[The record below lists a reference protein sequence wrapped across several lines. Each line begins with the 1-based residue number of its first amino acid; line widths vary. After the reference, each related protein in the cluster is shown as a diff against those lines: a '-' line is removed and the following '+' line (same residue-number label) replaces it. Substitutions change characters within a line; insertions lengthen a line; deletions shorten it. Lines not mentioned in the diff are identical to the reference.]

1 MFRRR
6 PKADAADASEV
17 TPPQQDAT
25 QPEVPDDGT
34 RKPTRANGPWD
45 VEEVDGSHPSH
56 ARARVDLGGLRVRPL
71 PGMQLQMQVDS
82 ATGRA
87 TSVLMVSEQ
96 AAVQLM
102 AIAAAKSTPLWP
114 ATINAVAVDARRR
127 GGSADKATGPW
138 GEVLNVSLPVQTT
151 DGASA
156 VQPSIVIGVDGPR
169 WLLRATLIGAAATDQ
184 AMHNRLLAVVQDTV
198 VVRGEV
204 PMPPGEIIEL
214 KPPTRVE
221 QAPAGDAADG
231 ADAADPGQSDPAADE
246 PEQPIRG

>member
-6 PKADAADASEV
+6 PKPDAADAAQA
-17 TPPQQDAT
+17 TPPQDDVAQPDA
-25 QPEVPDDGT
+25 DDVT
-34 RKPTRANGPWD
+34 RKPSRANGPWD
-45 VEEVDGSHPSH
+45 VDEIDGSHPSH
-56 ARARVDLGGLRVRPL
+56 SRPRVDLGGLRVRPL
-71 PGMQLQMQVDS
+71 PGMQLQMQVDN

-87 TSVLMVSEQ
+87 TSVLMVSDQ

-127 GGSADKATGPW
+127 GGSADKAAGPW
-138 GEVLNVSLPVQTT
+138 GEVLNVSLPVQTPE
-151 DGASA
+151 GAAA

-221 QAPAGDAADG
+221 PAPAGDEREAT
-231 ADAADPGQSDPAADE
+231 DPGSAPPPDPDPDE
-246 PEQPIRG
+246 PDQPVRG

>member
-6 PKADAADASEV
+6 PKADAATEAPEAE
-17 TPPQQDAT
+17 TPQ
-25 QPEVPDDGT
+25 PDDAPPTGDVGPAG
-34 RKPTRANGPWD
+34 KPARANGPWD
-45 VEEVDGSHPSH
+45 LDEVDGSHPSH
-56 ARARVDLGGLRVRPL
+56 TRARIDLGGLRVRPL

-102 AIAAAKSTPLWP
+102 AIAAAKSTALWP

-138 GEVLNVSLPVQTT
+138 GEVLNVSLPVQTP
-151 DGASA
+151 DGATA

-214 KPPTRVE
+214 KPPTRVG
-221 QAPAGDAADG
+221 QAPTDDE
-231 ADAADPGQSDPAADE
+231 PDPAESAEPHPAPNE
-246 PEQPIRG
+246 PETPTRG